1 MQRNVNATVFM
12 TLFIKLKNNTV
23 GVFSKIM
30 VNKNIHANKKFKC
43 RDLGTCPAPYSSPY
57 LLSGVT

>member
-12 TLFIKLKNNTV
+12 TLFITLKNNTV

-30 VNKNIHANKKFKC
+30 VNIRTNKKFKC

-57 LLSGVT
+57 LLSGVS